1 MTRPKNK
8 SSKIRSRRR
17 FKEPEVKSGV
27 SESWRHRRKE
37 PRSVTKDKSP
47 EYKRRVPRQS
57 SPAEERTS
65 GLKELDRTL
74 EDMSLKILKLS
85 RDFSQKNLN
94 SRGTSPANGGS
105 PPRSQLALNHEELQK
120 MRAKEYDIEAIISS
134 QDNNIPEWNED
145 GSVKE
150 QKQKSREESEE
161 EESEEEEPQMSRFS
175 PNRSRSPTRGRI
187 LAEEELMER
196 RLPSGMKARKEDSQV
211 SEREGDSGKEIDLLD
226 TEEARGSDYIQ
237 RLPSQVRRKMLQG
250 RKEDTNVHDNV
261 DNFLKQSRKSKHP
274 KNKFAG
280 KHLTHYIFR
289 NSGSLTNE
297 K

>member
-1 MTRPKNK
+1 
-8 SSKIRSRRR
+8 
-17 FKEPEVKSGV
+17 
-27 SESWRHRRKE
+27 
-37 PRSVTKDKSP
+37 
-47 EYKRRVPRQS
+47 
-57 SPAEERTS
+57 
-65 GLKELDRTL
+65 
-74 EDMSLKILKLS
+74 
-85 RDFSQKNLN
+85 
-94 SRGTSPANGGS
+94 
-105 PPRSQLALNHEELQK
+105 
-120 MRAKEYDIEAIISS
+120 
-134 QDNNIPEWNED
+134 
-145 GSVKE
+145 
-150 QKQKSREESEE
+150 
-161 EESEEEEPQMSRFS
+161 
-175 PNRSRSPTRGRI
+175 
-187 LAEEELMER
+187 MER

-250 RKEDTNVHDNV
+250 RKEETNVHDNV

>member
-1 MTRPKNK
+1 MMTRPKNK

-65 GLKELDRTL
+65 GFKELDRTL

-94 SRGTSPANGGS
+94 SRGTSPAEGGS
-105 PPRSQLALNHEELQK
+105 PPRSPLALNHEELQK

-150 QKQKSREESEE
+150 RKQKSR

-175 PNRSRSPTRGRI
+175 PNRSPNPTRGRI
-187 LAEEELMER
+187 LTEEELMGR
-196 RLPSGMKARKEDSQV
+196 RLPSGMKARKEDSQM
-211 SEREGDSGKEIDLLD
+211 SEREEDSGKEKDLLD
-226 TEEARGSDYIQ
+226 TEEARGTDYIQ

-250 RKEDTNVHDNV
+250 KKEDKNVHDNV
-261 DNFLKQSRKSKHP
+261 DIFLKENRKSGRS

-280 KHLTHYIFR
+280 KHLIQ
-289 NSGSLTNE
+289 
-297 K
+297 